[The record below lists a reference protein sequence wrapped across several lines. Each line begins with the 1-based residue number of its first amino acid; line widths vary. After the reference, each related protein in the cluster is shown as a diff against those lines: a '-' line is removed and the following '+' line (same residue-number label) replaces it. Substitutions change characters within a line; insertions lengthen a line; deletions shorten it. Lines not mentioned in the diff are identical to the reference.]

1 MTQNALALLE
11 QEIDE
16 ASSILRARQI
26 AMLRPSVVPIVN
38 VMQNILVANGKE
50 SLTMES
56 FNKDLQDC
64 VELGQATIRDLL
76 TKYKKVD
83 TWERG
88 RTHGTRLECSD
99 EEIEELL
106 ATGKFDVLL
115 VESDCVLPDR
125 MANKVGTKRLCEI
138 AQTQGTLVLCC
149 ADRWKLWEDFFP
161 PPSEEDLFEWVPLK
175 LVSKFLVPG
184 LT

>member
-76 TKYKKVD
+76 TKYKKGD
-83 TWERG
+83 RLLQIA
-88 RTHGTRLECSD
+88 THSRS
-99 EEIEELL
+99 
-106 ATGKFDVLL
+106 
-115 VESDCVLPDR
+115 
-125 MANKVGTKRLCEI
+125 
-138 AQTQGTLVLCC
+138 GTLAKILHPFV
-149 ADRWKLWEDFFP
+149 
-161 PPSEEDLFEWVPLK
+161 PSCDIVCSQSTPGNEGELMAQDLNARMRK
-175 LVSKFLVPG
+175 
-184 LT
+184 